1 MTGGVR
7 TRGEIYM
14 PIEKAT
20 LLTIITERVME
31 PTLKSLVERAGA
43 QGYTIEDVASG
54 WGEHGNRTG
63 QLESDQSFKML
74 LIVSKPVAQLIL
86 QEIERSLQ
94 PDYAI
99 TAFQHE
105 IEVLSRAPAPP
116 GA

>member
-1 MTGGVR
+1 
-7 TRGEIYM
+7 M
-14 PIEKAT
+14 PMEKAM

-54 WGEHGNRTG
+54 WGKHGNRTG

-74 LIVSKPVAQLIL
+74 LILPRSVAQYIL
-86 QEIERSLQ
+86 QEIEQSLQ
-94 PDYAI
+94 PNYAV

-105 IEVLSRAPAPP
+105 IEVLSRAPAGP
-116 GA
+116 AAQ